1 MIRFVV
7 YLFLTVLLISVI
19 RSIAGILGKAI
30 SGASQAGPSGRR
42 PAAEPRKAGE
52 LKRDPVCGI
61 YISTATS
68 VKRNVGG
75 EVVHFCSVQCSEK
88 YERRGDRR
96 GSNPRPPT

>member
-1 MIRFVV
+1 MIRFVL
-7 YLFLTVLLISVI
+7 YLFLTVILISVV
-19 RSIAGILGKAI
+19 RSIAGILGRAI
-30 SGASQAGPSGRR
+30 RGASPAGPAGRR

-75 EVVHFCSVQCSEK
+75 EVVHFCSAQCSEK
-88 YERRGDRR
+88 YGRG
-96 GSNPRPPT
+96 GQA